1 LTNIALEQKK
11 SVVMMSLEM
20 SVESI
25 VDRIM
30 SEVSGVPMYKISK

>member
-1 LTNIALEQKK
+1 MNVLTNIALEQKK
-11 SVVMMSLEM
+11 SVAMISLEM

-30 SEVSGVPMYKISK
+30 SEVS

>member
-1 LTNIALEQKK
+1 MNLLTNIALEQKK

-30 SEVSGVPMYKISK
+30 SEVS